1 MKCHAPYKGSCLPFT
16 VCACYYLE
24 MALNVSARSR
34 AVMYIRKGG
43 KEHEG
48 MGNIMLREVMNFPV
62 EILAEIAPIAS

>member
-1 MKCHAPYKGSCLPFT
+1 
-16 VCACYYLE
+16 